1 MVTDTNAVAQE
12 KGLECCLAF
21 AENCKA
27 APKTAG
33 EVVDGLV
40 LKCVAAPKAKTKE
53 LATQL
58 CLMYVEIEAQE
69 KVIEQL
75 LAGFANKNPKVV
87 SGCVNNVT
95 ECLRCFGAKVI
106 KISPLLKAIVPLM
119 EHRDKDVREGG
130 KRLIIESYRWIG
142 DMMKVQLKDIKEV
155 VMKELEAEFANLTDV
170 GKAKP
175 ERWLKSQGPPKEVVR
190 EAGEEGGEDDE
201 DDEDDSQDSALDPYE
216 MLDPVEILSK
226 LPKDFYEKV
235 EEKKWQ
241 LRKEALDALHALTEN
256 PKIQPGDF
264 HELVKVLK
272 KFISKDTNVNLVAL
286 ACQCMT
292 GLAKGLRN
300 NFKQHAN
307 NNLSVCLEK
316 FKEKKLGVVTALR
329 DCVDAFYNIL
339 GVEAIQEDC
348 LAALKIKTPTVKSE
362 TASFLAR
369 CFAKCP
375 AVLTTNKKIMKGY
388 VSALLECLNEADKT
402 VRECASKAL
411 GALWKF
417 LGEGKVM
424 PFMPDLDKLKLDK
437 IKEEAENI
445 ELTGKSAA
453 PKPKKEAAKP
463 AAAGPKVVKP
473 SPTRE
478 EPPAASSKPS
488 SAPKSKVVK
497 GGGAS
502 KAAAKKPASAKS
514 GGGGAPV
521 GGVPSEADLS
531 LEECEARAGEV
542 FSEAIVSGLGDN
554 NWKARLASMEEANGK
569 LASATEFP
577 GLVAV
582 KLLCKKPGLKDNNF
596 QVLGAKLNAMKTI
609 ASKVPVSQQ
618 IWDAV
623 TPEIVGILADKK
635 NCESVKEVLYTMAEG
650 SSFNFIFGAVLDLAF
665 TQKSPIVKAEAMNWS
680 AEGIKLFGF
689 GGLQPRVA
697 LESIK
702 KGLAESNPS
711 VRTAAISLLAVLHW
725 YMGDTAKRMFEDEK
739 AALKGQ
745 IDTECEKYAGQS
757 LPIPSRGSKKKDGGG
772 EAAEDEEFEAEAP
785 MEDLVPRQDISAK
798 LNDDL
803 CGKLNDKNW
812 KIRKEGLDEL
822 KDIVSSAK
830 FITADLAGLPASLAP
845 RTTDANKILAVQA
858 IDMIGAYSINL
869 IPWLFQELKESQCSI
884 CFGLKCSVFI
894 FLAQSE

>member
-21 AENCKA
+21 AENCKT

-58 CLMYVEIEAQE
+58 CLIYCEIEAHE

-95 ECLRCFGAKVI
+95 ECLRSFGAKVI
-106 KISPLLKAIVPLM
+106 KISPLLKAIIPMM

-142 DMMKVQLKDIKEV
+142 DIMKVQLKDLKEV
-155 VMKELEAEFANLTDV
+155 VMKELEAEFANIADV

-175 ERWLKSQGPPKEVVR
+175 ERWLRSQGPPKEVVR
-190 EAGEEGGEDDE
+190 EVGEDEGEEEE
-201 DDEDDSQDSALDPYE
+201 EEEEDSQDSALDPYE

-241 LRKEALDALHALTEN
+241 LRKEALDALHDLTEI
-256 PKIQPGDF
+256 PKLQPGDY

-300 NFKQHAN
+300 HFKQHAN
-307 NNLSVCLEK
+307 HNLSVCLEK

-329 DCVDAFYNIL
+329 DCVDAFYSIL
-339 GVEAIQEDC
+339 GIEAIQEDC

-369 CFAKCP
+369 SFSKCP
-375 AVLTTNKKIMKGY
+375 SVLITNKKVLKGY

-445 ELTGKSAA
+445 ELSGKSAA

-463 AAAGPKVVKP
+463 AASGPKVVKP

-478 EPPAASSKPS
+478 EPPPVSKSASV
-488 SAPKSKVVK
+488 PKGKVVK
-497 GGGAS
+497 GGT
-502 KAAAKKPASAKS
+502 KATSKKPASAKS
-514 GGGGAPV
+514 GGGAPV
-521 GGVPSEADLS
+521 GGVASENDLS

-542 FSEAIVSGLGDN
+542 FSEAIVTGLANN
-554 NWKARLASMEEANGK
+554 NWKERLASMEEANSR
-569 LASATEFP
+569 LDVATEFP

-582 KLLCKKPGLKDNNF
+582 KLLCRKPGLKDNNF
-596 QVLGAKLNAMKTI
+596 QVLGAKLTAMKTI

-618 IWDAV
+618 MWDAV

-635 NCESVKEVLYTMAEG
+635 NCEAVKEVLYTMAEG

-665 TQKSPIVKAEAMNWS
+665 IQKSPIVKAEAMNWS
-680 AEGIKLFGF
+680 SEGIKLFGF

-739 AALKGQ
+739 GAIKSQ
-745 IDTECEKYAGQS
+745 IDSECDKYTGQS
-757 LPIPSRGSKKKDGGG
+757 LPIPSRGGKKKDGGG
-772 EAAEDEEFEAEAP
+772 EAAEDDEYEVDAP
-785 MEDLVPRQDISAK
+785 MEDLVPRQDISGK
-798 LNDDL
+798 LGDDL

-812 KIRKEGLDEL
+812 KTRKEGLDEL

-858 IDMIGAYSINL
+858 IEMIGEYFTKLLSYH
-869 IPWLFQELKESQCSI
+869 
-884 CFGLKCSVFI
+884 
-894 FLAQSE
+894 